1 MRWDRICN
9 AAAYKVNKK
18 TLWCASNNA
27 KLITPLTKNTRYVWS
42 LGSINKI
49 STHPPHLNANIQNI
63 PLHLHLITTSPMIP
77 TLLLLLLLAG
87 AVSGDTNGFNFI
99 FPNSQLD
106 GVIEVQPD
114 GQLLHTNETLMSGV
128 GHTFYSRPLRFKTNS
143 SGDAYSFSTSFVFGI
158 IPENPK
164 YTFHGMTFA
173 IAPSKS
179 VIDASS
185 SQHLGL
191 FNRTTDGNESNH
203 IVAIE
208 LDTFKNLELSDID
221 SNHIGL
227 DINSVVSVYA
237 KTAGFY
243 DNNGVLQNLTLASSQ
258 RIRAWIEYDGVSKQ
272 LNVTLAPLHNNKP
285 KKPLASWEKDLSP
298 YLLEEMFVGF
308 TSATGVLLQTFYVL
322 AWSFQ
327 INGKAQEIDVSKIP
341 KLPIKNKSKK
351 LKHMVL
357 ALGLSTSALLL
368 ISLGSFVG
376 IFLFVKRK
384 RKFAEVLESWEVQYG
399 PHRFRYKD
407 LYKATK
413 GFKESELLGK
423 GGFGKVYKGTLP
435 ELGVHVAVKKVWHES
450 GQGMKEFVAEIA
462 TIGRLRHPNLVRLLG
477 YCRRKGELFLVY
489 DYMPNLSLDNLLF
502 NSNDSASI
510 LTWKQRVKIIIDVAE
525 ALAYL
530 HEQWVEVI
538 IHRDIK
544 ASNVLLDAEL
554 NAKLGDFGL
563 ARFSDNGSEAKTT
576 HLAGTLGYIAPELA
590 RKGKATTGTDIFAF
604 GAFCLEVGC
613 GRRPV
618 ELQGNQEAVILVD
631 WVLDCWFKGELLSA
645 IDKRLQHEMDEE
657 DMEMVLK
664 IGLLCSHS
672 VPAVRPSMSQVLK
685 FLKKEEPLPED
696 FDCVLE
702 IREDYSGRLGDAS
715 SSAYFSQIQY
725 STASAPVTESFI
737 SSGR

>member
-1 MRWDRICN
+1 M
-9 AAAYKVNKK
+9 
-18 TLWCASNNA
+18 
-27 KLITPLTKNTRYVWS
+27 
-42 LGSINKI
+42 
-49 STHPPHLNANIQNI
+49 I
-63 PLHLHLITTSPMIP
+63 PLLHLLF
-77 TLLLLLLLAG
+77 LLTI
-87 AVSGDTNGFNFI
+87 VSGNNNNNGFNFI
-99 FPNSQLD
+99 FQDSQLD
-106 GVIEVQPD
+106 GVKEIQPQ
-114 GQLLHTNETLMSGV
+114 GNIIHTNETLMNGV
-128 GHTFYSRPLRFKTNS
+128 GHTFYSQPFNFKNLS
-143 SGDAYSFSTSFVFGI
+143 SGEAYSFSTSFIFGI

-173 IAPSKS
+173 ITPSKA

-191 FNRTTDGNESNH
+191 FNRTNDGNASNH
-203 IVAIE
+203 VVAIE

-227 DINSVVSVYA
+227 DINSIVSVFA
-237 KTAGFY
+237 TTAGFY
-243 DNNGVLQNLTLASSQ
+243 TDNGVFENLTLASSQ
-258 RIRAWIEYDGVSKQ
+258 PIRAWIEYDGVKKE
-272 LNVTLAPLHNNKP
+272 LNVTVAPLHNKKP
-285 KKPLASWEKDLSP
+285 KKPLVSLQKDLSP
-298 YLLEEMFVGF
+298 YLLEQMFVGF

-327 INGKAQEIDVSKIP
+327 INGEAEEIDVSRIP
-341 KLPIKNKSKK
+341 KLPIKKKSKK
-351 LKHMVL
+351 MKHVIL
-357 ALGLSTSALLL
+357 AAGLVTGGLLL
-368 ISLGSFVG
+368 VSFGLVLWV
-376 IFLFVKRK
+376 FLYVKRK
-384 RKFAEVLESWEVQYG
+384 KKFAEVLESWEVQYG
-399 PHRFRYKD
+399 PHRFLYKD

-423 GGFGKVYKGTLP
+423 GGFGQVYKGTLP
-435 ELGVHVAVKKVWHES
+435 ELGAQVAVKKVWHES

-489 DYMPNLSLDNLLF
+489 DYMPNLSLDSLLF
-502 NSNDSASI
+502 NSNDSALI
-510 LTWKQRVKIIIDVAE
+510 LTWKQRVKIITDVAE

-530 HEQWVEVI
+530 HEEWVEVI

-554 NAKLGDFGL
+554 NARLGDFGL

-590 RKGKATTGTDIFAF
+590 RKGKATTATDIFAF
-604 GAFCLEVGC
+604 GAFCLEVAC

-618 ELQGNQEAVILVD
+618 ELQGRQEAVILVD
-631 WVLDCWFKGELLSA
+631 WVLDCWFKEELLSA
-645 IDKRLQHEMDEE
+645 IDTKLKHEMNEE
-657 DMEMVLK
+657 EMEMVLK

-685 FLKKEEPLPED
+685 FLKKEEALPED

-725 STASAPVTESFI
+725 STASAPVTESFT